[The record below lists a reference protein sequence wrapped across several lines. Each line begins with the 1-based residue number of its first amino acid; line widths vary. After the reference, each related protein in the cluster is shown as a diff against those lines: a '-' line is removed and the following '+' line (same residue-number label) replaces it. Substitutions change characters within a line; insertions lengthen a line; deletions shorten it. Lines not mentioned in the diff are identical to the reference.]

1 MKKKELKKKLIR
13 SLSTVSITSDKKPE
27 SKIKY
32 VKLFP
37 ISLKNKKYFS
47 SFENF
52 HNNNE
57 KILLLKKEN
66 ETLRN
71 KNNDLIEKL
80 HKIEIMNVKLIKEMK
95 IKKICLEK
103 SLREFNNL
111 KEEHENLLKI
121 IYILNIKGIDIEE
134 IVNESI
140 ENIQKNNNNNSLHE
154 NKNNIL
160 KILNKKFF
168 NNNNNN
174 NIVLNKT
181 NSCKNLNNINKELDN
196 PIYNYTPLNIEFK
209 SNKILNNSHINEMN
223 INIPKLNL
231 NFNELENKIKKNNK
245 EKPIVSLNSIKFSKN
260 NKIKISIIKNK
271 LIKKKYNNNF
281 NDS

>member
-1 MKKKELKKKLIR
+1 MR
-13 SLSTVSITSDKKPE
+13 SLSTISITSDKKKDTE
-27 SKIKY
+27 IKY
-32 VKLFP
+32 LKLFP
-37 ISLKNKKYFS
+37 LKNKKYFS
-47 SFENF
+47 SFENIYQLE
-52 HNNNE
+52 NNE

-80 HKIEIMNVKLIKEMK
+80 HKIEIMNLKLVKEMN

-121 IYILNIKGIDIEE
+121 IYILNINGIDIEE
-134 IVNESI
+134 IVNQSI
-140 ENIQKNNNNNSLHE
+140 ENIQKNNNNNSLYE
-154 NKNNIL
+154 NKNNL
-160 KILNKKFF
+160 KKILNKNFL
-168 NNNNNN
+168 NNDN
-174 NIVLNKT
+174 NILFNKT
-181 NSCKNLNNINKELDN
+181 KSCQNINKIELDN
-196 PIYNYTPLNIEFK
+196 PIYNYTPLNFEFK

-231 NFNELENKIKKNNK
+231 NFNELAKKIKKNNK

-260 NKIKISIIKNK
+260 GKIKINLMNK
-271 LIKKKYNNNF
+271 LIKKNNNNL

>member
-1 MKKKELKKKLIR
+1 MR
-13 SLSTVSITSDKKPE
+13 SLSTISITSDKKKDTE
-27 SKIKY
+27 IKY
-32 VKLFP
+32 LKLFP
-37 ISLKNKKYFS
+37 LKNKKYFS
-47 SFENF
+47 SFEKIYQLE
-52 HNNNE
+52 NNE

-80 HKIEIMNVKLIKEMK
+80 HKIEIMNLKLIKEMK

-134 IVNESI
+134 IVNQTI
-140 ENIQKNNNNNSLHE
+140 ENIQKNYNNNPL
-154 NKNNIL
+154 NKNKINLKKFLNKNFLNNDNNIL
-160 KILNKKFF
+160 
-168 NNNNNN
+168 
-174 NIVLNKT
+174 LNKT
-181 NSCKNLNNINKELDN
+181 KSCQNINKIELDN
-196 PIYNYTPLNIEFK
+196 PIYNYTPLNFEFK

-231 NFNELENKIKKNNK
+231 NFNELAKKIKKNNK

-260 NKIKISIIKNK
+260 GKIQINIMNK
-271 LIKKKYNNNF
+271 LIKNNNNNL

>member
-1 MKKKELKKKLIR
+1 MR
-13 SLSTVSITSDKKPE
+13 SLSTISITSDKKKDTE
-27 SKIKY
+27 IKY
-32 VKLFP
+32 LKLFP
-37 ISLKNKKYFS
+37 LKNKKYFS
-47 SFENF
+47 SFEKIYQLE
-52 HNNNE
+52 NNE

-80 HKIEIMNVKLIKEMK
+80 HKIEIMNLKLVKEMN

-121 IYILNIKGIDIEE
+121 IYILNINGIDIEE
-134 IVNESI
+134 IVNQSI
-140 ENIQKNNNNNSLHE
+140 ENIQKNNNNNSLYE
-154 NKNNIL
+154 NKNNL
-160 KILNKKFF
+160 KKILNKNFL
-168 NNNNNN
+168 NNDN
-174 NIVLNKT
+174 NILLNKT
-181 NSCKNLNNINKELDN
+181 KSCQNINKIELDN
-196 PIYNYTPLNIEFK
+196 PIYNYTPLNFEFK

-231 NFNELENKIKKNNK
+231 NFNELAKKIKKNNK

-260 NKIKISIIKNK
+260 GKIKINIMNK
-271 LIKKKYNNNF
+271 LIKNNNNNL